1 MFWERCTVTG
11 AMAAAIGSA
20 VFSAVFWLAW
30 PSLPFMDRVGLV
42 FLLCLIL
49 AVGLSLLKTQRD
61 PAMRVELRQIDYS
74 TGAGF
79 NLAALVVTG
88 ALIGIYWIWW

>member
-1 MFWERCTVTG
+1 L
-11 AMAAAIGSA
+11 
-20 VFSAVFWLAW
+20 FSLVLKLAW
-30 PSLPFMDRVGLV
+30 PSLAFMDRVGLV

-49 AVGLSLLKTQRD
+49 AVLLSLLKTQRD

-74 TGAGF
+74 TGVGF

>member
-20 VFSAVFWLAW
+20 VFSWVFWWSW
-30 PSLPFMDRVGLV
+30 PSLAFMDRVGLV
-42 FLLCLIL
+42 FVLCLIL
-49 AVGLSLLKTQRD
+49 AVVLSLLQPQRD

-74 TGAGF
+74 TGVGF
-79 NLAALVVTG
+79 NLAALVVTA